1 MRDDVT
7 SRIPYSCQ
15 TIDDSDVAAVVEAMG
30 ADFLTQGPRTRA
42 FEEAT
47 KRWTGAAHAIAVSN
61 GTAALHIGLQA
72 LDVGLESLVW
82 TSPISFVASANAAR
96 YLGAEVDFIDVDAT
110 TGLIDPIAFEAKLGT
125 AQAQGRLPNVL
136 VAVHLAGHTTGFDR
150 IAKLCTDFGVTLIED
165 AAHAFGAAYE
175 DHPEI
180 KVGAHPSSAL
190 ATFSFHPLK
199 SITTGEGG
207 MIVTNSDETAMRL
220 AELRSHGITKDP
232 ARLSVGRPED
242 GAWYYEQHAL
252 GFNYRICDIQ
262 AALGVSQM
270 ARLSDFMA
278 ARRDR
283 ARRYKDILA
292 DLPLGLPKPS
302 ETSSWHLYAVRLA
315 DAATRRKLYDGLKA
329 RAIETQV
336 HYIPIPSQ
344 PFYRDLGHSPDAT
357 PRAEHYYETC
367 LSLPIYPRLSD
378 ADQDRV
384 RDAIAD
390 ILNIG

>member
-7 SRIPYSCQ
+7 NRIPYSCQ
-15 TIDDSDVAAVVEAMG
+15 TIDDSDVAAVVAAMG
-30 ADFLTQGPRTRA
+30 ADFLTQGPSTRA
-42 FEEAT
+42 FEDAAA
-47 KRWTGAAHAIAVSN
+47 KWTGARHAIAVAN

-72 LDVGLESLVW
+72 LDVGPDSLVW

-96 YLGAEVDFIDVDAT
+96 FLGADVGFVDVDPKS
-110 TGLIDPIAFEAKLGT
+110 GLIDPNTLEEQLAK
-125 AQAQGRLPNVL
+125 AQAQDRLPDAL
-136 VAVHLAGHTTGFDR
+136 VAVHLAGHTTGFDK
-150 IAKLCTDFGVTLIED
+150 IANLCDKYGVTLIED

-180 KVGAHPSSAL
+180 KVGAHPQSAL

-207 MIVTNSDETAMRL
+207 MIVTNSHETAKRL

-232 ARLSVGRPED
+232 ARLSVARPDD
-242 GAWYYEQHAL
+242 GAWYYEQHTL

-270 ARLSDFMA
+270 ARLDDFMA

-283 ARRYKDILA
+283 ARRYEELLK
-292 DLPLGLPKPS
+292 DLPLERPKPS
-302 ETSSWHLYAVRLA
+302 ETSSWHLYAVRLK
-315 DAATRRKLYDGLKA
+315 DTATRRALYDGLNA
-329 RAIETQV
+329 RGIETQV

-344 PFYRDLGHSPDAT
+344 PFYRYLGHSPGPGAD
-357 PRAEHYYETC
+357 RYYDTC
-367 LSLPIYPRLSD
+367 LSLPIYPRMSD

-384 RDAIAD
+384 RDAIGD
-390 ILNIG
+390 ILGGV